1 KADTTAVTQLQ
12 GTVTQQGNDIAAA
25 NSALTK
31 LSSDLA
37 TTNANVNKKADASA
51 MNTLQ
56 NQVTEQGKTL
66 SAQGDSLTQLSNS
79 LSQTAADIDASGKMP
94 GNLIVNGSFERG
106 AAGFTGWSSTAT
118 VADLQVPHSGNKALK
133 MSAGQ
138 SNLVGQEI
146 SITQGRTYRM

>member
-1 KADTTAVTQLQ
+1 LSSIGTRTTSLENSLRSTNDTVSKKADTTAVTQLQ

-106 AAGFTGWSSTAT
+106 AAGFT
-118 VADLQVPHSGNKALK
+118 
-133 MSAGQ
+133 
-138 SNLVGQEI
+138 
-146 SITQGRTYRM
+146 

>member
-1 KADTTAVTQLQ
+1 RTAVTQQ
-12 GTVTQQGNDIAAA
+12 QVTVTPQGNDLAAP
-25 NSALTK
+25 NTALTK

-79 LSQTAADIDASGKMP
+79 LSQTAADIDAS
-94 GNLIVNGSFERG
+94 
-106 AAGFTGWSSTAT
+106 
-118 VADLQVPHSGNKALK
+118 
-133 MSAGQ
+133 
-138 SNLVGQEI
+138 
-146 SITQGRTYRM
+146 

>member
-1 KADTTAVTQLQ
+1 
-12 GTVTQQGNDIAAA
+12 
-25 NSALTK
+25 
-31 LSSDLA
+31 
-37 TTNANVNKKADASA
+37 

-56 NQVTEQGKTL
+56 NRVTEQGKTL
-66 SAQGDSLTQLSNS
+66 SAQGDSLTKLSNS

-138 SNLVGQEI
+138 SNWSDRKSVSRRAVPTAWGY
-146 SITQGRTYRM
+146 GRSRTRDHD

>member
-1 KADTTAVTQLQ
+1 
-12 GTVTQQGNDIAAA
+12 
-25 NSALTK
+25 K

-66 SAQGDSLTQLSNS
+66 SAQGDSLTKLSNS

-94 GNLIVNGSFERG
+94 GNLIV
-106 AAGFTGWSSTAT
+106 
-118 VADLQVPHSGNKALK
+118 
-133 MSAGQ
+133 
-138 SNLVGQEI
+138 
-146 SITQGRTYRM
+146 